1 MGREIRKVGVLGAG
15 VMGSGIAAHLANA
28 NVPALL
34 LDIVPGQLTPE
45 DEKAGLR
52 SDDRRFRNKLA
63 LAGLESVRTS
73 KPALLYSK
81 RFLPLISVGNFEDDW
96 GKLAEC
102 DWIVEV
108 VVERLD
114 IKRQVFERLEAV
126 RKPGAIVSSNTSGL
140 PIRAMVEG
148 RSEDFRKNFLV
159 THFFNPVRYMRLLE
173 VIAGEDTDPEVV
185 KFMSD
190 FGQFLLGKGIVF
202 GKDTPNFV
210 ANRIGVYGL
219 MATVHAMVEMGYQV
233 DEVDAITG
241 PAMGRPKSASFGT
254 VDLVGLDTMVHVV
267 RTLREECP
275 DDEGQPVFA
284 VPEFVTKMVEN
295 KQLGRK
301 TKAGFF
307 KREKGSKG
315 ENIDYT
321 LDWQTGQYRLKA
333 KLDAPSLKQTKG
345 IHDVG
350 ARIKTLVNAQDR
362 AGAFAWRVTRDALA
376 YTSRRL
382 GEISDTIVD
391 IDRGLTWGFNWELGP
406 FETWD
411 AIGVAETVQRMKA
424 EGVVPAPWVE
434 EMLAA
439 GVSTFY
445 RDGAAGRESVRTRDL
460 ARRAAFLR
468 RWAPVRCVC
477 EGSRCSQRSRLS
489 FCSKFSSCAWL
500 HPGKQKASLSRQLL
514 CRLSLINLLLL
525 KQHTRSMSR

>member
-28 NVPALL
+28 NVPVLL

-45 DEKAGLR
+45 DEKAGLSR
-52 SDDRRFRNKLA
+52 GDRRFRNKLA
-63 LAGLESVRTS
+63 LAGLEAIRTS

-81 RFLPLISVGNFEDDW
+81 RFLPLITAGNFEDDW
-96 GKLAEC
+96 ARLAEC

-114 IKRQVFERLEAV
+114 VKRQVFERLEKV
-126 RKPGAIVSSNTSGL
+126 RKPGTIVSSNTSGL
-140 PIRAMVEG
+140 PIHAMVEG
-148 RSEDFRKNFLV
+148 RSDEFRKNFLV

-173 VIAGEDTDPEVV
+173 VIAGADTDPEAV
-185 KFMSD
+185 KFMSE

-241 PAMGRPKSASFGT
+241 PAMARPKSASFGT

-284 VPEFVTKMVEN
+284 IPGFVARMVEN
-295 KQLGRK
+295 RQLGRK

-307 KREKGSKG
+307 KREKGPKG
-315 ENIDYT
+315 ENIDYV
-321 LDWQTGQYRLKA
+321 LDWRTGEYRLKA

-345 IHDVG
+345 IHDAG
-350 ARIKTLVNAQDR
+350 ARIKTIVTASDR

-391 IDRGLTWGFNWELGP
+391 IDHGLTWGFNWDLGP

-411 AIGVAETVQRMKA
+411 AIGVAESVGRMKA
-424 EGVVPAPWVE
+424 EGVSPAPWVE

-439 GVSTFY
+439 GCATFY
-445 RDGAAGRESVRTRDL
+445 RDGQAGREYYDPRAKTYAPIQRPRASSSSRRSSG
-460 ARRAAFLR
+460 ARRRCTRTPAR
-468 RWAPVRCVC
+468 RSWTSGTA
-477 EGSRCSQRSRLS
+477 SRASSSTPRRSPS
-489 FCSKFSSCAWL
+489 
-500 HPGKQKASLSRQLL
+500 
-514 CRLSLINLLLL
+514 
-525 KQHTRSMSR
+525 